1 MVLFCLYL
9 YLCISF
15 YVYFSAYRA
24 VEYLKMMTLF
34 SLFLF
39 EF

>member
-1 MVLFCLYL
+1 MALFCLSL
-9 YLCISF
+9 YIRVLSH
-15 YVYFSAYRA
+15 VYFSACRA